1 MSKLSDFIS
10 IKHGFAFK
18 GEFITTEENANCLI
32 TPVNFSIGGGFKS
45 DKFKYY
51 TGEIPEKYILQ
62 PNDLIVTMTDLSKQ
76 ADTLGYPALVP
87 NISGKKM
94 LHNQRIGLVEF
105 LNNELDKEYLY
116 FLMRTK
122 EYRHQILSTATGA
135 TVHHTS
141 PSKILDFEFEKP
153 DLQTQKLIAQ
163 YLMILEE
170 KIQLNTQINQTLEAI
185 AQAIFKSWFVDF
197 DPVRAKAQALSEGK
211 SEREANLSAMAVIS
225 GKMIEDLSQTEYQ
238 ELWEIAEAFPSEFGD
253 EGLPIDWKF
262 NQADNLFE
270 VGIGKT
276 PPRKETEWFS
286 DNANDMEWISIKDMG
301 NQGMFITES
310 GEYLK
315 AEAVDK
321 FNIKKIPKNTVILSF
336 KLTVGRVSITT
347 KETTTNEAIA
357 HFKIPSPSKLS
368 SEFLYCYLKNF
379 DFNNLGSTSSIATAV
394 NSKMIKE
401 MEILEPSDL
410 VVKHFNEYIEG
421 IFNKLRENIIQNNN
435 LAKIR
440 DELLPK
446 LLSGEIDCVQF

>member
-105 LNNELDKEYLY
+105 LDNELDKEYLY

-170 KIQLNTQINQTLEAI
+170 KIQLNTQTNQTLEAI

-197 DPVRAKAQALSEGK
+197 DPVRAKAQAILDGK
-211 SEREANLSAMAVIS
+211 TSDEANLSAMAVFS
-225 GKMIEDLSQTEYQ
+225 GKAIEDLSQTEYQ
-238 ELWEIAEAFPSEFGD
+238 ELWEIADAFPSEFGD
-253 EGLPIDWKF
+253 EGLPIGWKF
-262 NQADNLFE
+262 NQADNLFD

-276 PPRKETEWFS
+276 PPRKESEWFS
-286 DNANDMEWISIKDMG
+286 DNANDTEWISIKDMG
-301 NQGMFITES
+301 NQGLFITES
-310 GEYLK
+310 SEYLK
-315 AEAVDK
+315 VEAVDK
-321 FNIKKIPKNTVILSF
+321 FNIKRIPENTVILSF

-357 HFKIPSPSKLS
+357 HFKIPSSSNLS

-410 VVKHFNEYIEG
+410 VINHFNEYIEG
-421 IFNKLRENIIQNNN
+421 IFNKIKENIIQNNN
-435 LAKIR
+435 LTKI
-440 DELLPK
+440 
-446 LLSGEIDCVQF
+446 

>member
-105 LNNELDKEYLY
+105 LDNELDKEYLY

-170 KIQLNTQINQTLEAI
+170 KIQLNTQTNQTLEAI

-197 DPVRAKAQALSEGK
+197 DPVRAKAQAILDGK
-211 SEREANLSAMAVIS
+211 TSDEANLSAMAVFS
-225 GKMIEDLSQTEYQ
+225 GKAIEDLSQTEYQ
-238 ELWEIAEAFPSEFGD
+238 ELWEIADAFPSEFGD
-253 EGLPIDWKF
+253 EGLPIGWKF
-262 NQADNLFE
+262 NQADNLFD

-276 PPRKETEWFS
+276 PPRKESEWFS
-286 DNANDMEWISIKDMG
+286 DNANDTEWISIKDMG
-301 NQGMFITES
+301 NQGLFITES
-310 GEYLK
+310 SEYLK
-315 AEAVDK
+315 VEAVDK
-321 FNIKKIPKNTVILSF
+321 FNIKRIPENTVILSF

-357 HFKIPSPSKLS
+357 HFKIPSSSNLS

-394 NSKMIKE
+394 NSKMIK
-401 MEILEPSDL
+401 
-410 VVKHFNEYIEG
+410 
-421 IFNKLRENIIQNNN
+421 
-435 LAKIR
+435 
-440 DELLPK
+440 
-446 LLSGEIDCVQF
+446 

>member
-105 LNNELDKEYLY
+105 LDNELDKEYLY

-170 KIQLNTQINQTLEAI
+170 KIQLNTQTNQTLEAI

-197 DPVRAKAQALSEGK
+197 DPVRAKAQAILDGK
-211 SEREANLSAMAVIS
+211 TSDEANLSAMAVFS
-225 GKMIEDLSQTEYQ
+225 GKAIEDLSQTEYQ
-238 ELWEIAEAFPSEFGD
+238 ELWEIADAFPSEFGD
-253 EGLPIDWKF
+253 EGLPIGWKF
-262 NQADNLFE
+262 NQADNLFD

-276 PPRKETEWFS
+276 PPRKESEWFS
-286 DNANDMEWISIKDMG
+286 DNANDTEWISIKDMG
-301 NQGMFITES
+301 NQGLFITES
-310 GEYLK
+310 SEYLK
-315 AEAVDK
+315 VEAVDK
-321 FNIKKIPKNTVILSF
+321 FNIKRIPENTVILSF

-357 HFKIPSPSKLS
+357 HFKIPSSSNLS

-410 VVKHFNEYIEG
+410 
-421 IFNKLRENIIQNNN
+421 
-435 LAKIR
+435 
-440 DELLPK
+440 
-446 LLSGEIDCVQF
+446 

>member
-1 MSKLSDFIS
+1 
-10 IKHGFAFK
+10 
-18 GEFITTEENANCLI
+18 
-32 TPVNFSIGGGFKS
+32 
-45 DKFKYY
+45 
-51 TGEIPEKYILQ
+51 
-62 PNDLIVTMTDLSKQ
+62 
-76 ADTLGYPALVP
+76 
-87 NISGKKM
+87 M

-105 LNNELDKEYLY
+105 LDNELDKEYLY

-170 KIQLNTQINQTLEAI
+170 KIQLNTQTNQTLEAI

-197 DPVRAKAQALSEGK
+197 DPVRAKAQAILDGK
-211 SEREANLSAMAVIS
+211 TSDEANLSAMAVFS
-225 GKMIEDLSQTEYQ
+225 GKAIEDLSQTEYQ
-238 ELWEIAEAFPSEFGD
+238 ELWEIADAFPSEFGD
-253 EGLPIDWKF
+253 EGLPIGWKF
-262 NQADNLFE
+262 NQADNLFD

-276 PPRKETEWFS
+276 PPRKESEWFS
-286 DNANDMEWISIKDMG
+286 DNANDTEWISIKDMG
-301 NQGMFITES
+301 NQGLFITES
-310 GEYLK
+310 SEYLK
-315 AEAVDK
+315 VEAVDK
-321 FNIKKIPKNTVILSF
+321 FNIKRIPENTVILSF

-357 HFKIPSPSKLS
+357 HFKIPSSSNLS

-410 VVKHFNEYIEG
+410 VINHFNEYIEG
-421 IFNKLRENIIQNNN
+421 IFNKIKENIIQNNN
-435 LAKIR
+435 LTKIR

-446 LLSGEIDCVQF
+446 LLNGELFNE

>member
-105 LNNELDKEYLY
+105 LDNELDKEYLY

-170 KIQLNTQINQTLEAI
+170 KIQLNTQTNQTLEAI

-197 DPVRAKAQALSEGK
+197 DPVRAKAQAILDGK
-211 SEREANLSAMAVIS
+211 TSDEANLSAMAVFS
-225 GKMIEDLSQTEYQ
+225 GKAIEDLSQTEYQ
-238 ELWEIAEAFPSEFGD
+238 ELWEIADAFPSEFGD
-253 EGLPIDWKF
+253 EGLPIGWKF
-262 NQADNLFE
+262 NQADNLFD

-276 PPRKETEWFS
+276 PPRKESEWFS
-286 DNANDMEWISIKDMG
+286 DNANDTEWISIKDMG
-301 NQGMFITES
+301 NQGLFITES
-310 GEYLK
+310 SEYLK
-315 AEAVDK
+315 VEAVDK
-321 FNIKKIPKNTVILSF
+321 FNIKRIPENTVILSF

-357 HFKIPSPSKLS
+357 HFKIPSSSNLS

-394 NSKMIKE
+394 NSK
-401 MEILEPSDL
+401 
-410 VVKHFNEYIEG
+410 
-421 IFNKLRENIIQNNN
+421 
-435 LAKIR
+435 
-440 DELLPK
+440 
-446 LLSGEIDCVQF
+446 

>member
-1 MSKLSDFIS
+1 MIFNQYTFANIIELIS
-10 IKHGFAFK
+10 EKIK
-18 GEFITTEENANCLI
+18 
-32 TPVNFSIGGGFKS
+32 V
-45 DKFKYY
+45 
-51 TGEIPEKYILQ
+51 Q
-62 PNDLIVTMTDLSKQ
+62 DLSKTNYISTENMLSNFGGITVI
-76 ADTLGYPALVP
+76 DTLPNSKSCNKFSKKDILFSNIRTYFKKVWLADLDGGCSPDVLVMRSKNE
-87 NISGKKM
+87 NI
-94 LHNQRIGLVEF
+94 L
-105 LNNELDKEYLY
+105 LNEYLFLLIRSDEFINFTIISSNGAKMPRGDKNAMKKYIFNIPSIDYQKKCIEYY
-116 FLMRTK
+116 FVIDK
-122 EYRHQILSTATGA
+122 
-135 TVHHTS
+135 
-141 PSKILDFEFEKP
+141 
-153 DLQTQKLIAQ
+153 
-163 YLMILEE
+163 
-170 KIQLNTQINQTLEAI
+170 KIQLNTQTNQTLEAI
-185 AQAIFKSWFVDF
+185 AQAIFKSWFVYF
-197 DPVRAKAQALSEGK
+197 DPVRVKAQAILDGK
-211 SEREANLSAMAVIS
+211 TRDEANLSAMSVIS
-225 GKMIEDLSQTEYQ
+225 GKAIEDLSQTEYQ
-238 ELWEIAEAFPSEFGD
+238 ELWEIADTFPSEFGD
-253 EGLPIDWKF
+253 EGLPIGWKF

-440 DELLPK
+440 DGLLPK
-446 LLSGEIDCVQF
+446 LLSGEIEV

>member
-170 KIQLNTQINQTLEAI
+170 KIQLNTQTNQTLEAI

-197 DPVRAKAQALSEGK
+197 DPVRAKAQAISDGK
-211 SEREANLSAMAVIS
+211 TNDEANLSAMAVIS
-225 GKMIEDLSQTEYQ
+225 GKAIEDLSQTEYQ
-238 ELWEIAEAFPSEFGD
+238 ELWEIADAFPSELVENAEFG
-253 EGLPIDWKF
+253 
-262 NQADNLFE
+262 E
-270 VGIGKT
+270 VPKGWGIAPLSTFGEIICGKT
-276 PPRKETEWFS
+276 PTKSKSEYYGNNIPFIKIP
-286 DNANDMEWISIKDMG
+286 DMHGKV
-301 NQGMFITES
+301 FITQTIDNLS
-310 GEYLK
+310 LIGANSQATKYISKGSICVSCIATVGLVSLVSRKSQTNQQINSIVPNNLNFSEYLYLYLSQSEMNK
-315 AEAVDK
+315 YMKSLASGGSATLNMNTSTFSSIQILKPNNEILDL
-321 FNIKKIPKNTVILSF
+321 FHKKSLDIF
-336 KLTVGRVSITT
+336 
-347 KETTTNEAIA
+347 E
-357 HFKIPSPSKLS
+357 KI
-368 SEFLYCYLKNF
+368 LKNEE
-379 DFNNLGSTSSIATAV
+379 NNQ
-394 NSKMIKE
+394 
-401 MEILEPSDL
+401 ILAQTRDL
-410 VVKHFNEYIEG
+410 
-421 IFNKLRENIIQNNN
+421 
-435 LAKIR
+435 
-440 DELLPK
+440 LLPK
-446 LLSGEIDCVQF
+446 LLSGEIEL

>member
-105 LNNELDKEYLY
+105 LDNELDKEYLY

-170 KIQLNTQINQTLEAI
+170 KIQLNTQTNQTLEAI

-197 DPVRAKAQALSEGK
+197 DPVRAKAQAILDGK
-211 SEREANLSAMAVIS
+211 TSDEANLSAMAVFS
-225 GKMIEDLSQTEYQ
+225 GKAIEDLSQTEYQ
-238 ELWEIAEAFPSEFGD
+238 ELWEIADAFPSEFGD
-253 EGLPIDWKF
+253 EGLPIGWKF
-262 NQADNLFE
+262 NQADNLFD

-276 PPRKETEWFS
+276 PPRKESEWFS
-286 DNANDMEWISIKDMG
+286 DNANDTEWISIKDMG
-301 NQGMFITES
+301 NQGLFITES
-310 GEYLK
+310 SEYLK
-315 AEAVDK
+315 VEAVDK
-321 FNIKKIPKNTVILSF
+321 FNIKRIPENTVILSF

-357 HFKIPSPSKLS
+357 HFKIPSSSNLS
-368 SEFLYCYLKNF
+368 SEFLYCY
-379 DFNNLGSTSSIATAV
+379 
-394 NSKMIKE
+394 
-401 MEILEPSDL
+401 
-410 VVKHFNEYIEG
+410 
-421 IFNKLRENIIQNNN
+421 
-435 LAKIR
+435 
-440 DELLPK
+440 
-446 LLSGEIDCVQF
+446 

>member
-105 LNNELDKEYLY
+105 LDNELDKEYLY

-122 EYRHQILSTATGA
+122 EYRHQILSIATGA

-170 KIQLNTQINQTLEAI
+170 KIQLNTQTNQTLEAI

-197 DPVRAKAQALSEGK
+197 DPVRAKAQAILDGK
-211 SEREANLSAMAVIS
+211 TSDEANLSAMAVFS
-225 GKMIEDLSQTEYQ
+225 GKAIEDLSQTEYQ
-238 ELWEIAEAFPSEFGD
+238 ELWEIADAFPSEFGD
-253 EGLPIDWKF
+253 EGLPIGWKF
-262 NQADNLFE
+262 NQADNLFD

-276 PPRKETEWFS
+276 PPRKESEWFS
-286 DNANDMEWISIKDMG
+286 DNANDTEWISIKDMG
-301 NQGMFITES
+301 NQGLFITES
-310 GEYLK
+310 SEYLK
-315 AEAVDK
+315 VEAVDK
-321 FNIKKIPKNTVILSF
+321 FNIKRIPENTVILSF

-357 HFKIPSPSKLS
+357 HFKIPSSSNLS

-410 VVKHFNEYIEG
+410 VINHFNEYIEG
-421 IFNKLRENIIQNNN
+421 IFNKIKENIIQNNN
-435 LAKIR
+435 LTKIR

-446 LLSGEIDCVQF
+446 LLNGELFNE

>member
-18 GEFITTEENANCLI
+18 GEFITTEENAKCLI

-211 SEREANLSAMAVIS
+211 SEHEANLAAMSVIC
-225 GKMIEDLSQTEYQ
+225 GKDTSELNDTEYKA
-238 ELWEIAEAFPSEFGD
+238 LWEIADAFPSELVENAEFG
-253 EGLPIDWKF
+253 
-262 NQADNLFE
+262 E
-270 VGIGKT
+270 VPKGWERSTIG
-276 PPRKETEWFS
+276 ES
-286 DNANDMEWISIKDMG
+286 YNVIMG
-301 NQGMFITES
+301 QSPS
-310 GEYLK
+310 GETYNEQGNGTLFYQGR
-315 AEAVDK
+315 AE
-321 FNIKKIPKNTVILSF
+321 FGWRFPTPRLF
-336 KLTVGRVSITT
+336 
-347 KETTTNEAIA
+347 TTNPKRMAKSNDILMSVRAPVGDLNVALENCCIGRGLCALSHKSGEFSFGFYQMKNLKSVLDVFNGEGTVFGSINQKDLKSIPVLNPHQEIIA
-357 HFKIPSPSKLS
+357 L
-368 SEFLYCYLKNF
+368 
-379 DFNNLGSTSSIATAV
+379 
-394 NSKMIKE
+394 
-401 MEILEPSDL
+401 
-410 VVKHFNEYIEG
+410 
-421 IFNKLRENIIQNNN
+421 FNKFIFDIDNKIKNNVKENQQ
-435 LAKIR
+435 LEKIR
-440 DELLPK
+440 DLLLPK
-446 LLSGEIDCVQF
+446 LLSGELLNE

>member
-211 SEREANLSAMAVIS
+211 SEHEANLAAMSVIC
-225 GKMIEDLSQTEYQ
+225 GKDTSELNDTEYKA
-238 ELWEIAEAFPSEFGD
+238 LWEIADAFPSELVENAEFG
-253 EGLPIDWKF
+253 
-262 NQADNLFE
+262 E
-270 VGIGKT
+270 VPKGWERSTIG
-276 PPRKETEWFS
+276 ES
-286 DNANDMEWISIKDMG
+286 YNVIMG
-301 NQGMFITES
+301 QSPS
-310 GEYLK
+310 GETYNEQGNGTLFYQGR
-315 AEAVDK
+315 AE
-321 FNIKKIPKNTVILSF
+321 FGWRFPTPRLF
-336 KLTVGRVSITT
+336 
-347 KETTTNEAIA
+347 TTNPKRMAKSNDILMSVRAPVGDLNVALENCCIGRGLCALSHKSGEFSFGFYQMKNLKSVLDVFNGEGTVFGSINQKDLKSIPVLNPHQEIIA
-357 HFKIPSPSKLS
+357 L
-368 SEFLYCYLKNF
+368 
-379 DFNNLGSTSSIATAV
+379 
-394 NSKMIKE
+394 
-401 MEILEPSDL
+401 
-410 VVKHFNEYIEG
+410 
-421 IFNKLRENIIQNNN
+421 FNKFIFDIDNKIKNNVKENQQ
-435 LAKIR
+435 LEKIR
-440 DELLPK
+440 DLLLPK
-446 LLSGEIDCVQF
+446 LLSRELLNE

>member
-105 LNNELDKEYLY
+105 LDNELDKEYLY

-170 KIQLNTQINQTLEAI
+170 KIQLNTQTNQTLEAI

-197 DPVRAKAQALSEGK
+197 DPVRAKAQAILDGK
-211 SEREANLSAMAVIS
+211 TSDEANLSAMAVFS
-225 GKMIEDLSQTEYQ
+225 GKAIEDLSQTEYQ
-238 ELWEIAEAFPSEFGD
+238 ELWEIADAFPSEFGD
-253 EGLPIDWKF
+253 EGLPIGWKF
-262 NQADNLFE
+262 NQADNLFD

-276 PPRKETEWFS
+276 PPRKESEWFS
-286 DNANDMEWISIKDMG
+286 DNANDTEWISIKDMG
-301 NQGMFITES
+301 NQGLFITES
-310 GEYLK
+310 SEYLK
-315 AEAVDK
+315 VEAVDK
-321 FNIKKIPKNTVILSF
+321 FNIKRIPENTVILSF

-357 HFKIPSPSKLS
+357 HFKIPSSSNLS

-410 VVKHFNEYIEG
+410 VINHFNE
-421 IFNKLRENIIQNNN
+421 
-435 LAKIR
+435 
-440 DELLPK
+440 
-446 LLSGEIDCVQF
+446 

>member
-105 LNNELDKEYLY
+105 LDNELDKEYLY

-170 KIQLNTQINQTLEAI
+170 KIQLNTQTNQTLEAI

-197 DPVRAKAQALSEGK
+197 DPVRAKAQAILDGK
-211 SEREANLSAMAVIS
+211 TSDEANLSAMAVFS
-225 GKMIEDLSQTEYQ
+225 GKAIEDLSQTEYQ
-238 ELWEIAEAFPSEFGD
+238 ELWEIADAFPSEFGD
-253 EGLPIDWKF
+253 EGLPIGWKF
-262 NQADNLFE
+262 NQADNLFD

-276 PPRKETEWFS
+276 PPRKESEWFS
-286 DNANDMEWISIKDMG
+286 DNANDTEWISIKDMG
-301 NQGMFITES
+301 NQGLFITES
-310 GEYLK
+310 SEYLK
-315 AEAVDK
+315 VEAVDK
-321 FNIKKIPKNTVILSF
+321 FNIKRIPENTVILSF

-357 HFKIPSPSKLS
+357 HFKIPSSSNLS

-394 NSKMIKE
+394 N
-401 MEILEPSDL
+401 
-410 VVKHFNEYIEG
+410 
-421 IFNKLRENIIQNNN
+421 
-435 LAKIR
+435 
-440 DELLPK
+440 
-446 LLSGEIDCVQF
+446 

>member
-211 SEREANLSAMAVIS
+211 SEHEANLAAMSVIC
-225 GKMIEDLSQTEYQ
+225 GKDTSELNDTEYKV
-238 ELWEIAEAFPSEFGD
+238 LWEIADAFPSELVENAEFG
-253 EGLPIDWKF
+253 
-262 NQADNLFE
+262 E
-270 VGIGKT
+270 VPKGWERSTIG
-276 PPRKETEWFS
+276 ES
-286 DNANDMEWISIKDMG
+286 YNVIMG
-301 NQGMFITES
+301 QSPS
-310 GEYLK
+310 GETYNEQGNGTLFYQGR
-315 AEAVDK
+315 AE
-321 FNIKKIPKNTVILSF
+321 FGWRFPTPRLF
-336 KLTVGRVSITT
+336 
-347 KETTTNEAIA
+347 TTNPKRMAKSNDILMSVRAPVGDLNVALENCCIGRGLCALSHKSGEFSFGFYQMKNLKSVLDVFNGEGTVFGSINQKDLKSIPVLNPHQEIIA
-357 HFKIPSPSKLS
+357 L
-368 SEFLYCYLKNF
+368 
-379 DFNNLGSTSSIATAV
+379 
-394 NSKMIKE
+394 
-401 MEILEPSDL
+401 
-410 VVKHFNEYIEG
+410 
-421 IFNKLRENIIQNNN
+421 FNKFIFDIDNKIKNNVKENQQ
-435 LAKIR
+435 LEKIR
-440 DELLPK
+440 DLLLPK
-446 LLSGEIDCVQF
+446 LLSRELLNE

>member
-105 LNNELDKEYLY
+105 LDNELDKEYLY

-170 KIQLNTQINQTLEAI
+170 KIQLNTQTNQTLEAI

-197 DPVRAKAQALSEGK
+197 DPVRAKAQAILDGK
-211 SEREANLSAMAVIS
+211 TSDEANLSAMAVFS
-225 GKMIEDLSQTEYQ
+225 GKAIEDLSQTEYQ
-238 ELWEIAEAFPSEFGD
+238 ELWEIADAFPSEFGD
-253 EGLPIDWKF
+253 EGLPIGWKF
-262 NQADNLFE
+262 NQADNLFD

-276 PPRKETEWFS
+276 PPRKESEWFS
-286 DNANDMEWISIKDMG
+286 DNANDTEWISIKDMG
-301 NQGMFITES
+301 NQGLFITES
-310 GEYLK
+310 SEYLK
-315 AEAVDK
+315 VEAVDK
-321 FNIKKIPKNTVILSF
+321 FNIKRIPENTVILSF

-357 HFKIPSPSKLS
+357 HFKIPSSSNLS

-410 VVKHFNEYIEG
+410 VINHFNEYIER
-421 IFNKLRENIIQNNN
+421 IFNKIKENIIQNNN
-435 LAKIR
+435 LTKIR

-446 LLSGEIDCVQF
+446 LLNGELFNE

>member
-105 LNNELDKEYLY
+105 LDNELDKEYLY

-170 KIQLNTQINQTLEAI
+170 KIQLNTQTNQTLEAI

-197 DPVRAKAQALSEGK
+197 DPVRAKAQAILDGK
-211 SEREANLSAMAVIS
+211 TSDEANLSAMAVFS
-225 GKMIEDLSQTEYQ
+225 GKAIEDLSQTEYQ
-238 ELWEIAEAFPSEFGD
+238 ELWEIADAFPSEFGD
-253 EGLPIDWKF
+253 EGLPIGWKF
-262 NQADNLFE
+262 NQADNLFD

-276 PPRKETEWFS
+276 PPRKESEWFS
-286 DNANDMEWISIKDMG
+286 DNANDTEWISIKDMG
-301 NQGMFITES
+301 NQGLFITES
-310 GEYLK
+310 SEYLK
-315 AEAVDK
+315 VEAVDK
-321 FNIKKIPKNTVILSF
+321 FNIKRIPENTVILSF

-357 HFKIPSPSKLS
+357 HFKIPSSSNLS

-410 VVKHFNEYIEG
+410 VINHFNEYIEG
-421 IFNKLRENIIQNNN
+421 IFNKIKENI
-435 LAKIR
+435 
-440 DELLPK
+440 
-446 LLSGEIDCVQF
+446 